1 MTSKWCHNRH
11 FNADP
16 PTLCS
21 GSTLGLTGSGRGLV
35 LNCKLIVLASSYQ
48 GSSRGSCCG
57 QQYIS
62 IAGPGSP
69 LGKRQDKGGDAV
81 QSPHCAQGPQAAT
94 LQGSGWAAVRPDAS
108 RVGKA
113 SSDHS
118 RPNDMDGNENFE
130 RLERLL
136 KGFWRSESVFSV
148 LFSIPYPSPCPDRHL
163 CLLPPETETG

>member
-21 GSTLGLTGSGRGLV
+21 GSTLGLSGSGRGNV
-35 LNCKLIVLASSYQ
+35 LNCKLIVLVCSYQ
-48 GSSRGSCCG
+48 GASRGLCCG
-57 QQYIS
+57 QQSIS
-62 IAGPGSP
+62 MAVPGSP
-69 LGKRQDKGGDAV
+69 LGRRQDKGGDAA
-81 QSPHCAQGPQAAT
+81 QSPHCAQGLQAAP
-94 LQGSGWAAVRPDAS
+94 LQGSGWAAVCPDAS

-113 SSDHS
+113 SSDHF
-118 RPNDMDGNENFE
+118 RPNDIDGNENFV

-148 LFSIPYPSPCPDRHL
+148 LFFIPCPSTRPDRHL